1 MSKVEDGGPA
11 FPQHVAI
18 SPSGDV
24 YGSSYYGD
32 GMSLRDWFAGQAL
45 AGMIES
51 HGMGEKRHEYAA
63 HDAYRFADAMIAAR
77 EGQGG
82 GS

>member
-1 MSKVEDGGPA
+1 MQSNEKEERVELP
-11 FPQHVAI
+11 V
-18 SPSGDV
+18 
-24 YGSSYYGD
+24 
-32 GMSLRDWFAGQAL
+32 SLRDWFAGQAL

-63 HDAYRFADAMIAAR
+63 HDAYRFADAMLAAR
-77 EGQGG
+77 QGQGG